1 MNLFG
6 SSNDTAN
13 TLSLGLPNG
22 QQSLPSQYAPG
33 GTSMGGW
40 GAPPMYE
47 QTGASFGAGLMGAM
61 GMQPAAPMA
70 PPSDLEVMAALI
82 QTSAPVDRW
91 FSGPNMQTLVSL
103 MYKVS
108 SLATIEVLKN
118 AKIVEDDNGDMI
130 FDFASFSTA
139 PTSDS
144 VTMEA
149 NNLQNSAQAQVTA
162 AHQQQQAILNM
173 VQQNLMSGALSAA
186 MANPGM
192 MESVGSGVGSVFRS
206 MMGVR

>member
-1 MNLFG
+1 MTLFG
-6 SSNDTAN
+6 NSSDMSNP
-13 TLSLGLPNG
+13 LSLGLPNN
-22 QQSLPSQYAPG
+22 QQSLPTQSPMG
-33 GTSMGGW
+33 GMGMGGW
-40 GAPPMYE
+40 GAPPMYD

-118 AKIVEDDNGDMI
+118 AKIVEDANGDMV
-130 FDFASFSTA
+130 FDFASYSAA
-139 PTSDS
+139 PTADS
-144 VTMEA
+144 VTMES
-149 NNLQNSAQAQVTA
+149 NSLQTAAQAQVTA

-173 VQQNLMSGALSAA
+173 VQQNLMTGALSAA

>member
-118 AKIVEDDNGDMI
+118 TKIIEDDNGDMV

-149 NNLQNSAQAQVTA
+149 NNLQNAAQAQVTA

>member
-1 MNLFG
+1 MTLFG
-6 SSNDTAN
+6 NSSDMPN

-40 GAPPMYE
+40 GAPPMYD

-118 AKIVEDDNGDMI
+118 TKIIEDDNGDMI

-149 NNLQNSAQAQVTA
+149 NNLQNAAQAQVTA

-206 MMGVR
+206 MLGVR

>member
-22 QQSLPSQYAPG
+22 QQSLPSQYATG

-118 AKIVEDDNGDMI
+118 TKIIEDDNGDMV

-149 NNLQNSAQAQVTA
+149 NNLQNAAQAQVTA

>member
-1 MNLFG
+1 MTQCRCSPTRDPRENSLACWPFAPT
-6 SSNDTAN
+6 TARV
-13 TLSLGLPNG
+13 TTMTET
-22 QQSLPSQYAPG
+22 Y
-33 GTSMGGW
+33 
-40 GAPPMYE
+40 
-47 QTGASFGAGLMGAM
+47 ASF
-61 GMQPAAPMA
+61 PAAPMA

-118 AKIVEDDNGDMI
+118 TKIIEDDNGDMV

-149 NNLQNSAQAQVTA
+149 NNLQNAAQAQVTA

>member
-6 SSNDTAN
+6 SSNDTPN

-40 GAPPMYE
+40 GAPPMYD

-61 GMQPAAPMA
+61 GMKPAAPMA

-118 AKIVEDDNGDMI
+118 AKIIEDDNGDMI

-149 NNLQNSAQAQVTA
+149 NNLQNAAQAQVTA

>member
-40 GAPPMYE
+40 GAPPMYD

-149 NNLQNSAQAQVTA
+149 NNLQNAAQAQVTA

>member
-33 GTSMGGW
+33 GMSMGGW

>member
-40 GAPPMYE
+40 GAPPTYD
-47 QTGASFGAGLMGAM
+47 QSGASFGAGLMGAM

-144 VTMEA
+144 VTMDA
-149 NNLQNSAQAQVTA
+149 NNLQNAAQAQVTA

>member
-1 MNLFG
+1 
-6 SSNDTAN
+6 
-13 TLSLGLPNG
+13 
-22 QQSLPSQYAPG
+22 
-33 GTSMGGW
+33 
-40 GAPPMYE
+40 
-47 QTGASFGAGLMGAM
+47 
-61 GMQPAAPMA
+61 
-70 PPSDLEVMAALI
+70 
-82 QTSAPVDRW
+82 
-91 FSGPNMQTLVSL
+91 

-144 VTMEA
+144 VTMDA
-149 NNLQNSAQAQVTA
+149 NNLQNAAQAQVTA